1 MRTNSPVANYKGEL
15 FSLPFNMYTFNKMW
29 GVVTPEEAAAKIE
42 EQRKEAR
49 RIAKE
54 VAKAQGLDPL
64 RPEGEEEVLSDEELE
79 KAAMGELDIEDI
91 DEVMAE
97 KDEEENE

>member
-1 MRTNSPVANYKGEL
+1 
-15 FSLPFNMYTFNKMW
+15 MW
-29 GVVTPEEAAAKIE
+29 GVLTPAEAKAKIE
-42 EQRKEAR
+42 EQRKEAK

-54 VAKAQGLDPL
+54 VAKAAGLDPL
-64 RPEGEEEVLSDEELE
+64 RPESEEEVLSDEELE

-97 KDEEENE
+97 SEEEENE